1 MIKGPKSLQL
11 LAIAD
16 CKKRFSYKEKIL
28 TVKKGFLVLI
38 ALFLLVGLSAQKG
51 WEIGGWAGG
60 SMYFGDLNTDFNL
73 STPGFGGGIMF
84 RRNFN
89 DRLCLK
95 ASGNYVFLRADDA
108 NSDNIFERARNLS
121 FQSNV
126 LDFTT
131 QFEFNFLPYVHGDP
145 EHFFTPY
152 VYAGITVFSFNP
164 KTEFNGE
171 LVELRPLG
179 TEGQFKGE
187 EYFAVQGGFAYGI
200 GLKLDLNE
208 RWSLNF
214 DLNGRYLFTDYLDD
228 VSTVYPDKRQ
238 LLRSRGELAVALS
251 DRSILLPGV
260 EEQIGDPGKQR
271 GNRSN
276 NDAFMTLGIGIVRYF
291 GNLPCPE
298 YSRK

>member
-1 MIKGPKSLQL
+1 MKQ
-11 LAIAD
+11 
-16 CKKRFSYKEKIL
+16 
-28 TVKKGFLVLI
+28 GFFITILVLFSTSI
-38 ALFLLVGLSAQKG
+38 IFAQKG
-51 WEIGGWAGG
+51 WEVGGWAGG
-60 SMYFGDLNTDFNL
+60 ATYFGDLNTDFNL
-73 STPGFGGGIMF
+73 STPGVAGGIII

-95 ASGNYVFLRADDA
+95 ASGNYVFVRADDA
-108 NSDNIFERARNLS
+108 NSDNIYERARNLS

-126 LDFTT
+126 WDFTT
-131 QFEFNFLPYVHGDP
+131 QFEFNFLPYIHGSA

-164 KTEFNGE
+164 KADYNGE

-208 RWSLNF
+208 LWSLNF

-228 VSTVYPDKRQ
+228 VSTTYPDKRQ

-251 DRSILLPGV
+251 DRSISVPGV
-260 EEQIGDPGKQR
+260 EGPIGSPGKQR

-276 NDAFMTLGIGIVRYF
+276 NDSYILLGIGIVRYF

-298 YSRK
+298 YSRN